1 MVTQIATLSSVLKNA
16 RLGVVERSK
25 GRMLSMG
32 FRYGFLVFL
41 AVIFTLPPFAV
52 MAQEEKTAAVMRAAD
67 IARAAYAIN
76 PALQAARAA
85 LRGAQELD
93 PQARANFHPWLGVS
107 AGVTA
112 SDVDNSNFGA
122 GDGDTTKDLTVEL
135 NQPLYR
141 GGRSTAQKDEAK
153 NRIAGQKAALLA
165 EEQRIL
171 SAAILAG
178 LDAVYARKMAQLQR
192 ENEGLYRNLLSAVE
206 KRRAGGET
214 TDTELYLA
222 SNRLARAMADRM
234 EAETAIG
241 NADTRVEELT
251 GSLPG
256 DWQDA
261 ALPALAF
268 PKTAS
273 AALDIART
281 DNPAILQY
289 GLLTG
294 ADMARIKMVRG
305 ELLPDIGL
313 YASWN
318 RQWDPQPGIIDES
331 EVSQAGI
338 EATVPLYEGGAVR
351 SRIRAAK
358 QALAEHTWN
367 ARDIRLQVER
377 AVITDWRLME
387 NARAQKSIRQDE
399 AAAAWFA
406 RQNLER
412 EVFAG
417 EKTLTDL
424 LQADRDWLDAR
435 VSLIDTE
442 HAERAAFIRVAAH
455 LALLT
460 PENLGFADEAYD
472 KDAYLKRVRN
482 KVLSENID

>member
-1 MVTQIATLSSVLKNA
+1 
-16 RLGVVERSK
+16 
-25 GRMLSMG
+25 MG
-32 FRYGFLVFL
+32 FRLGFFGFLAAVFM
-41 AVIFTLPPFAV
+41 LPSFAV
-52 MAQEEKTAAVMRAAD
+52 MAQEAQVAALSRAQNPAVMQAAD
-67 IARAAYAIN
+67 IARAAYATN

-93 PQARANFHPWLGVS
+93 PQARANFHPGLGLS

-112 SDVDNSNFGA
+112 SDIDNSNFAGA
-122 GDGDTTKDLTVEL
+122 DGAVTKDLTVEL

-141 GGRSTAQKDEAK
+141 GGRSMAQKDEAE
-153 NRIAGQKAALLA
+153 NRIAGQKAALEA
-165 EEQRIL
+165 EEQRVL
-171 SAAILAG
+171 SDAILAG
-178 LDAVYARKMAQLQR
+178 LDAVYARKMANLQR
-192 ENEGLYRNLLSAVE
+192 ENEDLYRNLVAAVE

-234 EAETAIG
+234 AAETAIG

-251 GSLPG
+251 GSLPAN
-256 DWQDA
+256 WQDA
-261 ALPALAF
+261 VLPKLPF
-268 PKTAS
+268 PSSAS
-273 AALDIART
+273 AALEAARGG
-281 DNPAILQY
+281 NPAILQY
-289 GLLTG
+289 GYLTA
-294 ADMARIKMVRG
+294 ADAARVRMVRG
-305 ELLPDIGL
+305 ELLPSIGL
-313 YASWN
+313 FASWN
-318 RQWDPQPGIIDES
+318 RQWDPQPGIIDDS

-338 EATVPLYEGGAVR
+338 EASMPLYEGGATR

-358 QALAEHTWN
+358 QLQAEHAWT

-387 NARAQKSIRQDE
+387 DARAQKSVRQTE
-399 AAAAWFA
+399 ADNAWSA

-424 LQADRDWLDAR
+424 LQADQDWLDAR

-442 HAERAAFIRVAAH
+442 HAERAAFIRIAAH

-460 PENLGFADEAYD
+460 PENLGFAEEAYD

-482 KVLSENID
+482 RVLSENID